1 VRGRMAV
8 DSYDEVGATL
18 TREGLP
24 SQHSKH
30 LTTRRSEGED
40 DSEVNIEDEDSKFS
54 ASLSDEDMEQGT
66 DSWSPRPPSNQPQLR
81 HKPSIKSSKGK
92 TGRKV
97 RRAVISDD
105 DDDDDSMPWRSDTA
119 DDDPPSS
126 PPPAQVTVSS
136 NTRTQKGKSKADF
149 EDVDSLKRD
158 RIGTKRPRPLDFDPT
173 VDTKSASPPTGLDVN
188 VAVENKEPPLKKKLP
203 PIKKIKLSDSAAPSP
218 MPASKATPAMAKM
231 EKPKLTVDST
241 GLPPPPSSLPRK
253 PAATA
258 GNADLDLS
266 NADVYKQLFSVSS

>member
-1 VRGRMAV
+1 MAV

-18 TREGLP
+18 TRESLP
-24 SQHSKH
+24 SRHSRH
-30 LTTRRSEGED
+30 LTTRRLEGEE
-40 DSEVNIEDEDSKFS
+40 DSEVNIEEEDSKFS
-54 ASLSDEDMEQGT
+54 TSLSDEEMEQGI

-81 HKPSIKSSKGK
+81 QKPSSTKPGKGK
-92 TGRKV
+92 TGRKA
-97 RRAVISDD
+97 RRTVILDDDD

-126 PPPAQVTVSS
+126 PPPTRVTASS
-136 NTRTQKGKSKADF
+136 NTRTRKGKLRADF
-149 EDVDSLKRD
+149 EDVDSLRRD
-158 RIGTKRPRPLDFDPT
+158 GIGTKRPRPLDFEPT
-173 VDTKSASPPTGLDVN
+173 VDAKSTSPPTGLDMN
-188 VAVENKEPPLKKKLP
+188 VAAENKEPPLKKKLP
-203 PIKKIKLSDSAAPSP
+203 PIKKIKLSDSAAQSP
-218 MPASKATPAMAKM
+218 MPTSKATPATAKM